1 MLLYIISCIT
11 INCYRKKADF
21 SSADDEDAVVNRIS
35 FWLCTFTLAVS
46 LGAVLLLPISIISN
60 EVLLS
65 FPHSYYMQWLN
76 GSLIHGLWN
85 LVFLF
90 SNLSLVF
97 LMPFA
102 YFFMESEGFHGS
114 RKGIVARLYETFV
127 VLFLLALLV
136 LGMVWVALA
145 LIDGDAASR
154 QSLSDF
160 WTYYLPYLYSFFS
173 LFGVLL
179 LLLCTPFGLARMF
192 TITGQLLVKPRLL
205 EDLDDQINTQR
216 MQENVLVRQLNGVVN
231 CSPAHRQELQEN
243 LMSIREERIKMEK
256 RKKASPW
263 QRNLGYPLVMLL
275 LLAFTGISVLIVCF
289 HILELLIDETA
300 MPKTAQELG
309 LGKHSLSVLGSFGA
323 ALEVLLIFYLI
334 ISSCVGFYSLPVFR
348 PLLPK
353 RQDTQ
358 MTKIIYNCVS
368 LLILSSA
375 LPILSRTI
383 GFTNFDLMGNFGTY
397 NWLGNFYI
405 VLSYNLLF
413 AGLSTLCLVTKFT
426 ATVRKELFK
435 ALGLH
440 RLPIASTSDSAA
452 LHSSTNGHRKQ
463 L

>member
-1 MLLYIISCIT
+1 FFTLTRNIKVRS
-11 INCYRKKADF
+11 
-21 SSADDEDAVVNRIS
+21 NRATN

-102 YFFMESEGFHGS
+102 YFFMESEGFPGS

-136 LGMVWVALA
+136 LGIVWVALA

-154 QSLSDF
+154 QSLSGRLVCCSL
-160 WTYYLPYLYSFFS
+160 LPLT
-173 LFGVLL
+173 V
-179 LLLCTPFGLARMF
+179 CTPFGLARMF

-216 MQENVLVRQLNGVVN
+216 MQENVLIRQLNGTLVCKGCTV
-231 CSPAHRQELQEN
+231 LF
-243 LMSIREERIKMEK
+243 K

-300 MPKTAQELG
+300 MPKTAQVCSVCCVLAFHDD
-309 LGKHSLSVLGSFGA
+309 LYQPLFIHPQFLICLLLQQLS
-323 ALEVLLIFYLI
+323 IFL
-334 ISSCVGFYSLPVFR
+334 F
-348 PLLPK
+348 
-353 RQDTQ
+353 Q
-358 MTKIIYNCVS
+358 IIYNCVS

-383 GFTNFDLMGNFGTY
+383 GITNFDLLGNFGTY

-405 VLSYNLLF
+405 VLSYNFLF

-435 ALGLH
+435 ALGRFSRMWL
-440 RLPIASTSDSAA
+440 LLICENQTWV
-452 LHSSTNGHRKQ
+452 
-463 L
+463 

>member
-216 MQENVLVRQLNGVVN
+216 MQENVLVRQLN
-231 CSPAHRQELQEN
+231 
-243 LMSIREERIKMEK
+243 EK